1 MLFQPAGKSGVVPHG
16 STLLEAAQQLGVG
29 IESICGGQK
38 VCGKCKVL
46 VETGTF
52 GAGEIYSVEHHLT
65 PPDSAEMKFLR
76 RQGWEVN
83 ARLSCAARVIG
94 DVVVTVPP
102 ESALHKQIVLK
113 DAMPLHL
120 TTDPAVRLVYINLPE
135 APLGGRLTLWEQVQ
149 QALAEHFQ
157 LSDLS
162 ADIVAL
168 RQLPAAA
175 AKSKRRMTA
184 LVWDEREVIG
194 FFPGYRE
201 KIYGLAVD
209 VGSTSIAVY
218 LSDLESGE
226 LLDSAGMM
234 NPQVTCG
241 DDLMSRVSYA
251 MNHTD
256 GLTKLQQAVIGGIDA
271 LASQVA
277 ERTGIAAEA
286 IGDVVLVGNSVMHHT
301 ILGLNPVSLG
311 QAPFQPVFGEG
322 LDVKARDI
330 GLHSVAAGAYA
341 HLLPLEGGH
350 VGADNVAVLLATAP
364 HRQDA
369 LTLVIDVG
377 TNGEIVLGNR
387 QRLLS
392 ASSPT
397 GPAFE
402 GAAISHGMRATGGAI
417 ERVRIDPQTLA
428 VRFRIIGD
436 GRWSDEVTLPAL
448 GLCGTGILEVIAE
461 LFVSGILRA
470 DGRFNGRAATDRL
483 RKRGR
488 VYEFVLARSEETT
501 AGREIVVT
509 QNDVRAFQLA
519 KAALY
524 AGADLLMQKMGI
536 RQVEKVQLAGA
547 FGNLIDPQHALI
559 VGLFPDVP
567 PEQVHS
573 VGNAAGDG
581 ARLALLSR
589 SKRVEAESL
598 ANQVEYVEI
607 ALEDA
612 FQEAFVGAMHF
623 PHMSA
628 PMPNARALIKR
639 WRSGERGKQNE
650 H

>member
-1 MLFQPAGKSGVVPHG
+1 MLFQPAGKSGLVPHG
-16 STLLEAAQQLGVG
+16 RTLLEAARQLGVG

-46 VETGTF
+46 VETGVF
-52 GAGEIYSVEHHLT
+52 GAERIRSSGDHLT

-76 RQGWEVN
+76 RRGWEEN
-83 ARLSCAARVIG
+83 ARLSCAARVTG

-113 DAMPLHL
+113 EATHL
-120 TTDPAVRLVYINLPE
+120 RVAVDPVVRLAYLALPE
-135 APLGGRLTLWEQVQ
+135 ETLGERASLWEQVQ
-149 QALAEHFQ
+149 AALQEHFQ
-157 LSDLS
+157 LAGLTI
-162 ADIVAL
+162 DIIAL
-168 RQLPAAA
+168 RQLPAVAA
-175 AKSKRRMTA
+175 ESKKRLTA
-184 LVWDEREVIG
+184 LIWRDREVIG

-201 KIYGLAVD
+201 KVFGLAVD
-209 VGSTSIAVY
+209 VGSTSIAAY
-218 LSDLESGE
+218 LSDLEDGE
-226 LLDSAGMM
+226 LLASVGMM
-234 NPQVTCG
+234 NPQVAYG

-251 MNHTD
+251 MNHDD
-256 GLTKLQQAVIGGIDA
+256 GLAKLRKAIIDGIDD
-271 LASQVA
+271 LAWQAS
-277 ERTGIAAEA
+277 ERAGISVDA

-301 ILGLNPVSLG
+301 LLGLDPASLG
-311 QAPFQPVFGEG
+311 QAPFQPVFRESLNVKVRDLG
-322 LDVKARDI
+322 LRN
-330 GLHSVAAGAYA
+330 VAAGAYA

-364 HRQDA
+364 HRQEA

-387 QRLLS
+387 ERLLS

-402 GAAISHGMRATGGAI
+402 GAAISHGMRATPGAI
-417 ERVRIDPQTLA
+417 ERVRIDPRTLA
-428 VRFRIIGD
+428 VRFKIIGD
-436 GRWSDEVTLPAL
+436 RRWSDESVLPAL
-448 GLCGTGILEVIAE
+448 GLCGTGIIEVMAE
-461 LFVSGILRA
+461 LFVSGILRP
-470 DGRFNGRAATDRL
+470 DGRFNRHAATDRL

-488 VYEFVLARSEETT
+488 VYEFVLARPEETV

-524 AGADLLMQKMGI
+524 AGADLLMQRMGV

-559 VGLFPDVP
+559 VGLFPDLPLERVF
-567 PEQVHS
+567 S

-589 SKRVEAESL
+589 SKRTEAAAL
-598 ANQVEYVEI
+598 AEQIEYVEI

-628 PMPNARALIKR
+628 PMPNAWALIEQ
-639 WRSGERGKQNE
+639 WRSGKRGERDE